1 MALAPAASKLADQV
15 SQEWDDLPPLVLPL
29 ELRLT
34 AEEFWQVCA
43 ANPKAVLERSA
54 DDLFIPMT
62 PPGGDT
68 GRRTARLLG
77 SGRLEPPT

>member
-1 MALAPAASKLADQV
+1 MGWLAAPGV
-15 SQEWDDLPPLVLPL
+15 
-29 ELRLT
+29 T
-34 AEEFWQVCA
+34 AGSAVDGRGVWQVYA

-54 DDLFIPMT
+54 DGLFIPMT